1 MMLQTLHE
9 VTVNGIAVIYHTR
22 SPRGQVPPP
31 MIATINWHTF
41 NETDL
46 KSDGSNVTQQLSF
59 DGSSTKPENEGKG
72 SLLSLT
78 GSPIQ
83 NTQGTVGDGKTNS
96 GKEPS
101 PQKKETGNSYD
112 YSTLKIRNHLFTLR
126 N

>member
-9 VTVNGIAVIYHTR
+9 VTANGIAVIYHTR
-22 SPRGQVPPP
+22 SPRDQVPPP
-31 MIATINWHTF
+31 TLATINWHTF
-41 NETDL
+41 NETAL
-46 KSDGSNVTQQLSF
+46 ESDGSNVTQQLSL
-59 DGSSTKPENEGKG
+59 DGSSTKPENEGKR

-78 GSPIQ
+78 DPPIQ

-112 YSTLKIRNHLFTLR
+112 YSTLKIRNHLFT
-126 N
+126 